1 MKFVLVVASLLL
13 ASSGLVGQDNAAA
26 AKAIEGTWV
35 YAEDPTGK
43 VKSEPI
49 YEGSTITFEP
59 GGRYAFAL
67 ADTPKPLAG
76 TWELRGAEGNII
88 RVHTE
93 YGENRRNDLTLTV
106 RRDARG
112 SVAGFEVREGDVNS
126 SGVRYYVPRK
136 K

>member
-1 MKFVLVVASLLL
+1 MKLFLIAATLLL
-13 ASSGLVGQDNAAA
+13 ASAGLAGQDNATA
-26 AKAIEGTWV
+26 AKSIEGTWV
-35 YAEDPTGK
+35 YAKDPTGK

-49 YEGSTITFEP
+49 YEGSTITFEA
-59 GGRYAFAL
+59 GGRYVFAL
-67 ADTPKPLAG
+67 ADTPKPLTG
-76 TWELRGAEGNII
+76 TWELRGAEGNTI

-93 YGENRRNDLTLTV
+93 YGQNRRNDLTLTL

-112 SVAGFEVREGDVNS
+112 GVVGFEVREGDDDS